1 MKFDEQNLQE
11 AIIIRPLEKR
21 LDSYMAEEFK
31 NHMKSIVQNGYQQI
45 VLDMSDV
52 EFVDSSG
59 LGAIIATM
67 IALRPQGRLMVC
79 NVRYNV
85 LSLFRLTRMDRV
97 IPVMNNAEEALLAMS
112 VIDSDSESKNHNS
125 LS

>member
-31 NHMKSIVQNGYQQI
+31 DHMKSIVENGHKQI

-79 NVRYNV
+79 NVRDNV

>member
-1 MKFDEQNLQE
+1 MKFDERQEQE
-11 AIIIRPLEKR
+11 AMVIRPLEKR
-21 LDSYMAEEFK
+21 LDSYVAEELK
-31 NHMKSIVQNGYQQI
+31 VHMKNIVHNGHLQI

-79 NVRYNV
+79 SVRDRV
-85 LSLFRLTRMDRV
+85 LGLFRLSRMDRV
-97 IPVMNNAEEALLAMS
+97 IPVMNDTHDALRAMS
-112 VIDSDSESKNHNS
+112 VSDCDVEPKNHN
-125 LS
+125 

>member
-1 MKFDEQNLQE
+1 MKFDEQNLKE
-11 AIIIRPLEKR
+11 AMVIRPLEKR
-21 LDSYMAEEFK
+21 LDFYIAEEFK
-31 NHMKSIVQNGYQQI
+31 VHMKSIVQNGHQQI

-79 NVRYNV
+79 NVRDNV

-97 IPVMNNAEEALLAMS
+97 IPVTNNAGEALLAMS
-112 VIDSDSESKNHNS
+112 VIDSDSETKSHNS

>member
-31 NHMKSIVQNGYQQI
+31 VHMKSIVQNGHQQI

-79 NVRYNV
+79 NVRDNV

-97 IPVMNNAEEALLAMS
+97 IPVMNDAEEALQAMS
-112 VIDSDSESKNHNS
+112 VNDSDDEYKSQHS
-125 LS
+125 

>member
-1 MKFDEQNLQE
+1 
-11 AIIIRPLEKR
+11 
-21 LDSYMAEEFK
+21 
-31 NHMKSIVQNGYQQI
+31 MKSIVQNGHQQI

-79 NVRYNV
+79 NVRDNV

>member
-31 NHMKSIVQNGYQQI
+31 DHMKSIVQNGYQQI